1 MNINPLVLSALSG
14 ITSGGKAV
22 PVAPIVYT
30 GTETTYITFYTLLEK
45 DETYADDDAVQGST
59 TATIDIFSK
68 GNYKPFLTD
77 VKARLKSAGFTIQ
90 SSGPEIYESDTGYY
104 HVPVD
109 VYMEEFADG

>member
-22 PVAPIVYT
+22 SVTPIVYT
-30 GTETTYITFYTLLEK
+30 GAETTYITFYTLLDK
-45 DETYADDDAVQGST
+45 DDTYADDEPVQGSV

-68 GNYKPFLTD
+68 GNYKPLLAD
-77 VKARLKSAGFTIQ
+77 VKARLKAAGFTIQ
-90 SSGPEIYESDTGYY
+90 GSGPEIYEKDTGFY

-109 VYMEEFADG
+109 VYLEDCNG